1 MSNTVT
7 NISYANTFGDWM
19 VATNAL
25 INENNV
31 LAAGDYTKSSGTIY
45 LNETTQ
51 NSLQANGTVVI
62 QKELRVQ
69 GTGSAATIDRNLSV
83 GGQVLFSNT
92 SLSVTT
98 SGQANLNGLVL
109 VQGPDIGISVSNN
122 AYVGGN
128 TTIRYNT
135 ITNNVQSNA
144 RVNTQ
149 TLSVTTNS
157 YSDNLIA
164 NTQVQT
170 SILSVSGQSYLTG
183 NVYTYNDV
191 NVGDSLI
198 VRTGATVAGVNVIP
212 FVTASFV
219 QANAAY
225 DSQNTTGSY
234 ANSAFLKANA
244 AYAQANSA
252 SLYANGAF
260 VQANS
265 AYAQANS
272 ASLYANGAFVQA
284 NSVYT
289 LANNIL
295 SGAQSVATLTV
306 TGSTVTGLS
315 AKATFSSIETIG
327 GLSVGGNFT
336 INGTTVYNSPTLVL
350 STETPNQIVYLG
362 SYRTNNALQ
371 LANSVIANAY
381 IRYNESNKNWEI
393 NDVLNTDTAT
403 TYSRLLS
410 ANSISDDST
419 STSTSTT
426 PTSRLVT
433 GSYVQA
439 NASFLKANAA
449 YGSQNTTGSYANSA
463 YAQANGASLYANGA
477 SLYANGA
484 FVQANAAFLTA
495 NTPSNV
501 ANSAALYA
509 NGAFV
514 QANAAYTRANNS
526 INANTGGTITGDLTI
541 TGNLFI
547 NGITTSVNT
556 TTVTVTDSLIKLAK
570 NNIVNDALDIGFY
583 GIANTTG
590 SSAPTY
596 HGFARQAGSNNFLL
610 FKGLT
615 QDPSTTLPA
624 GSLTA
629 ANAATIVANVAG
641 YSITSNGVDLF
652 LYTTNAYIQANTPS
666 GVANSAALYANG
678 AFIQANAAFALA
690 NNSYVANSAALY
702 ANGAFIQANSAFLQ
716 ANGAFVQ
723 ANAAYG
729 SQNTT
734 GTYANSAFLQANG
747 SFTQANAAYGS
758 QNTTGTYANSAFLQ
772 ANGAFTQS
780 NAAFLKSNSAYA
792 LANTFANTFIGTTGS
807 ISQSSGVISF
817 SSNNGITVVATTS
830 NNFAVSTSQDLRTT
844 ASPTFAGLT
853 LTAPLAQSQGGT
865 GATSSSGALT
875 SLLPTGTTSGYVLTT
890 GGPGSF
896 YWAASSGG
904 GGGATPGT
912 TINSTRLSYTAN
924 GASGYTGNSFTT
936 PTWTTSTQL
945 RAYINGVRQFESE
958 YSANST
964 ANTITFSTA
973 PTNGDAVLIEVDGY
987 YVNPYYANNIT
998 YGPATGDI
1006 PTSANTIQLAID
1018 SLESR
1023 KAALVGA
1030 TFTGIASGITV
1041 ATGVSNTAFATTAYV
1056 QNSIAPAFTQANT
1069 GVTNAA
1075 TADSKAVTAGSYA
1088 NGAFIA
1094 ANTAVN
1100 NASGASLYANGAFI
1114 AANNSVQA
1122 NSNTQFYSIGVG
1134 TAASSVSGEIR
1145 ATSTITAGYSD
1156 DNLKTKLGTIEN
1168 ALDKVMCLTG
1178 FYYEPNQTA
1187 QDLGYVMKREVGV
1200 SAQEVEKVLPEV
1212 VVPAPIDN
1220 KYLTI
1225 QYEKMVP
1232 LLIEAIKELKLEI
1245 DALKGNKQ

>member
-1 MSNTVT
+1 M
-7 NISYANTFGDWM
+7 AN
-19 VATNAL
+19 
-25 INENNV
+25 
-31 LAAGDYTKSSGTIY
+31 
-45 LNETTQ
+45 
-51 NSLQANGTVVI
+51 
-62 QKELRVQ
+62 
-69 GTGSAATIDRNLSV
+69 
-83 GGQVLFSNT
+83 
-92 SLSVTT
+92 
-98 SGQANLNGLVL
+98 
-109 VQGPDIGISVSNN
+109 
-122 AYVGGN
+122 
-128 TTIRYNT
+128 
-135 ITNNVQSNA
+135 
-144 RVNTQ
+144 
-149 TLSVTTNS
+149 NS
-157 YSDNLIA
+157 Y
-164 NTQVQT
+164 
-170 SILSVSGQSYLTG
+170 
-183 NVYTYNDV
+183 
-191 NVGDSLI
+191 
-198 VRTGATVAGVNVIP
+198 
-212 FVTASFV
+212 
-219 QANAAY
+219 
-225 DSQNTTGSY
+225 
-234 ANSAFLKANA
+234 
-244 AYAQANSA
+244 
-252 SLYANGAF
+252 
-260 VQANS
+260 
-265 AYAQANS
+265 
-272 ASLYANGAFVQA
+272 
-284 NSVYT
+284 
-289 LANNIL
+289 
-295 SGAQSVATLTV
+295 
-306 TGSTVTGLS
+306 
-315 AKATFSSIETIG
+315 
-327 GLSVGGNFT
+327 
-336 INGTTVYNSPTLVL
+336 
-350 STETPNQIVYLG
+350 
-362 SYRTNNALQ
+362 
-371 LANSVIANAY
+371 
-381 IRYNESNKNWEI
+381 
-393 NDVLNTDTAT
+393 
-403 TYSRLLS
+403 
-410 ANSISDDST
+410 
-419 STSTSTT
+419 
-426 PTSRLVT
+426 
-433 GSYVQA
+433 
-439 NASFLKANAA
+439 
-449 YGSQNTTGSYANSA
+449 
-463 YAQANGASLYANGA
+463 
-477 SLYANGA
+477 
-484 FVQANAAFLTA
+484 
-495 NTPSNV
+495 V

-514 QANAAYTRANNS
+514 QANAAYGS
-526 INANTGGTITGDLTI
+526 Q
-541 TGNLFI
+541 
-547 NGITTSVNT
+547 
-556 TTVTVTDSLIKLAK
+556 
-570 NNIVNDALDIGFY
+570 
-583 GIANTTG
+583 NTTG
-590 SSAPTY
+590 TY
-596 HGFARQAGSNNFLL
+596 
-610 FKGLT
+610 
-615 QDPSTTLPA
+615 
-624 GSLTA
+624 
-629 ANAATIVANVAG
+629 
-641 YSITSNGVDLF
+641 
-652 LYTTNAYIQANTPS
+652 
-666 GVANSAALYANG
+666 ANSAFLQANG
-678 AFIQANAAFALA
+678 AFI
-690 NNSYVANSAALY
+690 
-702 ANGAFIQANSAFLQ
+702 Q

-747 SFTQANAAYGS
+747 SFTQANAS
-758 QNTTGTYANSAFLQ
+758 
-772 ANGAFTQS
+772 
-780 NAAFLKSNSAYA
+780 FLKSNSAYT
-792 LANTFANTFIGTTGS
+792 LANTFANTFVGTTGS

-875 SLLPTGTTSGYVLTT
+875 ALLPTGTTSGYVLTT

-1041 ATGVSNTAFATTAYV
+1041 ATGVSNTAFATTAHV

-1088 NGAFIA
+1088 NSAFLVANTPPAIANSAALYANGAFIA

-1114 AANNSVQA
+1114 QANASFLRANTPDAIANSAALYANGAFTAANNSVQA

-1168 ALDKVMCLTG
+1168 ALDKVMSLNG

-1187 QDLGYVMKREVGV
+1187 QDLGYVMKREVGI
-1200 SAQEVEKVLPEV
+1200 SAQEVEKVLPEI